1 MNLSD
6 YLGMYD
12 VSIFFSNQ
20 LLITLWSTVIYK
32 TQTVLK
38 HPNNKCFSDQIGR
51 YAVVGPGKEGEVIR
65 CRVGGSSYGKTSP
78 RLISQMKTEEETI
91 VNLEKL
97 ICEKRVQN
105 FKQT

>member
-1 MNLSD
+1 M
-6 YLGMYD
+6 
-12 VSIFFSNQ
+12 
-20 LLITLWSTVIYK
+20 
-32 TQTVLK
+32 
-38 HPNNKCFSDQIGR
+38 
-51 YAVVGPGKEGEVIR
+51 GPGKEGEVIR

-78 RLISQMKTEEETI
+78 RLISQMKTEEETV